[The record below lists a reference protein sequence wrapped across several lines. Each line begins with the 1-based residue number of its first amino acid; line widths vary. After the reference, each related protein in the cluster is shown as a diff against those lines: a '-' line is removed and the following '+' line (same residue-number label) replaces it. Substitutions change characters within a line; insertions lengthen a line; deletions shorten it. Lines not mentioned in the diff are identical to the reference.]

1 MAEVTAGPAPAT
13 AAQPKQYEVAD
24 SASLKVKL
32 RRANSKLR
40 RNAFL
45 LTAPLLFFLVI
56 TFIIPIGDML
66 FRAVDDPLVGE
77 ALPRTVKALDSWD
90 DTTVL
95 PDEAAYAA
103 LVEDL
108 KSLREGGSEGRALI
122 GRVATRLNFETSGVR
137 STVTRTARRAQRMEA
152 PFKEALIGADEDW
165 GRPEIWATIKR
176 LSGDY
181 TSVHLLASMD
191 LRYATDGAIAQQ
203 PDVRQVYV
211 DLWLRTLWISILVT
225 LCCVALGYPVA
236 YLLATLPLRISNL
249 LIIMVLLPFWTSLL
263 VRTTSW
269 IVVLGQ
275 NGVLLEFLSF
285 LGFFGEDDRPQLIY
299 NMTGTIVAMTHILLP
314 FMILPL
320 YSVMKGISPS
330 YMRAARSLGATPAR
344 AFVRVYMPQTVPG
357 LGAGCILVFI
367 LAVGYYITPA
377 LVGGQDGTMISNF
390 IAFHMQKS
398 LNWGLAAAL
407 GAILLG
413 GVLALYWLYDRIV
426 GINNMKLG

>member
-1 MAEVTAGPAPAT
+1 MAEATAGPASAS
-13 AAQPKQYEVAD
+13 AAPQYQVAD
-24 SASLKVKL
+24 SASLKAKL
-32 RRANSKLR
+32 RKANSKLR

-45 LTAPLLFFLVI
+45 LTAPLLLFLVI

-66 FRAVDDPLVGE
+66 FRAVDDPLVGQ
-77 ALPRTVKALDSWD
+77 ALPRTVAALGDWN

-108 KSLREGGSEGRALI
+108 KTLRGGGSDGRALI

-152 PFKEALIGADEDW
+152 PFKEALIAADDDW
-165 GRPEIWATIKR
+165 GKPEIWATIKR

-181 TSVHLLASMD
+181 TSVHLLASLD
-191 LRYATDGAIAQQ
+191 LRYATDGAITQQ

-211 DLWLRTLWISILVT
+211 DLWLRTLWISVLVT

-275 NGVLLEFLSF
+275 NGVLLEFFGF
-285 LGFFGEDDRPQLIY
+285 LGLVGEDDRPQLIY
-299 NMTGTIVAMTHILLP
+299 NMVGTIVAMTHILLP